1 MPNKTL
7 AEMIG
12 ELYAVTIGVPGTD
25 DRGIVGDVRQIK
37 KELKQLNGAV
47 KTNTAWRKAFCFII
61 PGLAAA
67 LGFVAGAVFL

>member
-1 MPNKTL
+1 MQNKTL

-12 ELYAVTIGVPGTD
+12 ELYAVTMGVPGTD
-25 DRGIVGDVRQIK
+25 ERGIVGDVRDIK
-37 KELKQLNGAV
+37 RELKDLNGCV

-61 PGLAAA
+61 PVIASV

>member
-1 MPNKTL
+1 MQNKTL

-12 ELYAVTIGVPGTD
+12 ELYAVTMGVPGTD
-25 DRGIVGDVRQIK
+25 ERGIVGDVRDIK
-37 KELKQLNGAV
+37 RELKDLNGCV

-61 PGLAAA
+61 PAIASG